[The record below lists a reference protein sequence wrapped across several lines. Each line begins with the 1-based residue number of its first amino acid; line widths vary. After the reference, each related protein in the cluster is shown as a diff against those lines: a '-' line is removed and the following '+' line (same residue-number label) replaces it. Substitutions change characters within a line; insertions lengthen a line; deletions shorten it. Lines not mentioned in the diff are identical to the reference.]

1 MMEELDCEAR
11 FCPALTLPGNRFCIE
26 HHAMLEQG
34 TQFLLRDGKPIR
46 KCARDGCDNWRKLNS
61 SFCEI
66 HEKVKNQQEKTAH
79 GIISL
84 LVLNA
89 LKSGPKR
96 PSQIVEQTKANR
108 NSVFSA
114 CRRLAKRG
122 VILKVGRGIYALP
135 DWKNQKKNTTTSSG
149 RKEEYY

>member
-1 MMEELDCEAR
+1 MEELDCEAR

-89 LKSGPKR
+89 L
-96 PSQIVEQTKANR
+96 
-108 NSVFSA
+108 
-114 CRRLAKRG
+114 
-122 VILKVGRGIYALP
+122 
-135 DWKNQKKNTTTSSG
+135 NTATSSG
-149 RKEEYY
+149 RKKEYSVQVATTFRREESSVKRISSKPRIKITIEIETDDLGILSFLRKVNGTHK